1 MDTLKLL
8 ATALGLASLAGI
20 NLYLTVFATGL
31 AINQQWIIL
40 GPQYESLAVLGHP
53 AVITIAGALYFLQF
67 FADKV
72 PWVDSIWDA
81 VHTVI
86 RPIGGAFLAVRV
98 LGNTNPVFDVV
109 IALLAGGIALTTHS
123 VKAGTRLVANTS
135 PEPFSNIALS
145 VTEDATVLGGLALIH
160 YSPIFSLVVLALA
173 LSSVFYFA
181 PKIFR
186 AVKVRIFLT
195 WRKLTAPAADKT
207 SAELT
212 TSPPADCDILF
223 HKLNLLGEKIEW
235 AAQCIS
241 TASRQIPANLSGCL
255 IATFQEPQKLYF
267 VAHNGWGKV
276 AEILDLEGYK
286 ASQESKFLTE
296 NLVLYSLDRKP
307 KFVFLFDRTKSD
319 MVCKITA
326 SIQRRL
332 STPAPSG
339 DIAEPMQKLQP
350 VG

>member
-1 MDTLKLL
+1 MDTLRLL
-8 ATALGLASLAGI
+8 ATALGLAGLAGI

-40 GPQYESLAVLGHP
+40 GSQYESLAVLGHP
-53 AVITIAGALYFLQF
+53 AVIIISGTLYFLQF

-81 VHTVI
+81 VHTII
-86 RPIGGAFLAVRV
+86 RPVGGAFLAVRV

-109 IALLAGGIALTTHS
+109 IALLAGGIALTTHG

-160 YSPIFSLVVLALA
+160 FSPILSLVVLAFALA
-173 LSSVFYFA
+173 SIFYFA
-181 PKIFR
+181 PKIIR
-186 AVKVRIFLT
+186 AVKVRIFLA

-207 SAELT
+207 DAELST
-212 TSPPADCDILF
+212 ALPADCDILF
-223 HKLNLLGEKIEW
+223 HRLNLLGEKIEW
-235 AAQCIS
+235 AAPCIS
-241 TASRQIPANLSGCL
+241 TTSRQIPANLSGYL
-255 IATFQEPQKLYF
+255 IATFEETQKLYF
-267 VAHNGWGKV
+267 VAHNGWGKI
-276 AEILDLEGYK
+276 AETLDLEDYK

-296 NLVLYSLDRKP
+296 NLVLYSIARKP
-307 KFVFLFDRTKSD
+307 KFTFLFDRTKSD
-319 MVCKITA
+319 LVGKITA

-332 STPAPSG
+332 ATPAPG
-339 DIAEPMQKLQP
+339 ADTAEPLPKLQT